1 MNKKHKISGKLLSQC
16 SLADLEHEYAVGTN
30 IDAVEPF
37 EGDDADRLAAIDKE
51 VSARL
56 AVIAPGKNGLSLPIQ
71 IATPWH
77 CDEDGLV
84 TGKESQAHLSGPSVD
99 IFDAS
104 EWPVALHDEAMGT
117 ARIMTAAVN
126 AFDSAARR
134 LAINAVELSERMAD
148 GGIAELLEALD
159 YLLEQTVDMDLKYGI
174 LLTEGEED
182 ARAKA
187 LAIIA
192 KAKGGAA

>member
-1 MNKKHKISGKLLSQC
+1 M
-16 SLADLEHEYAVGTN
+16 TN
-30 IDAVEPF
+30 IEKVTHIMSYSNYGALAQMFVMDALHKWSGIISKTEPQKVDNGFVSGEAWIGVAREIQKAMQTEMSIDEAEF
-37 EGDDADRLAAIDKE
+37 EEDETPSVVTPFGQPSADSNARFLAA
-51 VSARL
+51 SY
-56 AVIAPGKNGLSLPIQ
+56 
-71 IATPWH
+71 
-77 CDEDGLV
+77 
-84 TGKESQAHLSGPSVD
+84 
-99 IFDAS
+99 
-104 EWPVALHDEAMGT
+104 
-117 ARIMTAAVN
+117 N

-134 LAINAVELSERMAD
+134 LAINAVEFSERMAD

>member
-1 MNKKHKISGKLLSQC
+1 MSQPIHTPGPVRVF
-16 SLADLEHEYAVGTN
+16 SPLGRPEIVTDRATAHEKQSVVTQFGQPSADSNARF
-30 IDAVEPF
+30 I
-37 EGDDADRLAAIDKE
+37 AA
-51 VSARL
+51 SY
-56 AVIAPGKNGLSLPIQ
+56 
-71 IATPWH
+71 
-77 CDEDGLV
+77 
-84 TGKESQAHLSGPSVD
+84 
-99 IFDAS
+99 
-104 EWPVALHDEAMGT
+104 
-117 ARIMTAAVN
+117 N

-134 LAINAVELSERMAD
+134 LAINAVEFSERMAD

-192 KAKGGAA
+192 KVKGGVS